1 MTFAL
6 PPAMAFTHRLLERAG
21 SRRSDGGVQTE
32 LLLRASPALL
42 SPSTLNLFLYSGWK
56 LTAK

>member
-6 PPAMAFTHRLLERAG
+6 PPAMAFTHGLLERAG
-21 SRRSDGGVQTE
+21 SRRSNGAVQAE
-32 LLLRASPALL
+32 LLLTASPALL

>member
-6 PPAMAFTHRLLERAG
+6 PPAMAFTHGLLERAG
-21 SRRSDGGVQTE
+21 SNGAVQAE
-32 LLLRASPALL
+32 LLLTASPALF